1 MGRKDDGPK
10 ESSAGQLPVPEHWWE
25 ASAVVQSEQD
35 AQVHEEARGLVVA
48 EMAAV
53 TLADRLKALRES
65 ESVRVH
71 LRDGSLVRGAVVVGN
86 VDHVI
91 VHEAQ
96 VHHLVPGHAI
106 AAITGLPR
114 SVHLDDESIGFV
126 SNWRTAVRDFLGC
139 QVSVSM
145 LIAHTVLTG
154 RLSWVGHDHI
164 AVIDEGGE
172 VVIAWSAVVDV
183 RLPALSIAASSTS

>member
-1 MGRKDDGPK
+1 MDGRDDGPK
-10 ESSAGQLPVPEHWWE
+10 ESSAGQIPVPEQWWE

-35 AQVHEEARGLVVA
+35 AEVHEEARGLVVA

-53 TLADRLKALRES
+53 TLADRLQVLRES
-65 ESVRVH
+65 ELVRVH
-71 LRDGSLVRGAVVVGN
+71 LRDGSLVRGAVAAKSF
-86 VDHVI
+86 DHLI
-91 VHEAQ
+91 VHEHPMQ
-96 VHHLVPGHAI
+96 HLVPVHAI
-106 AAITGLPR
+106 VAITGLPR

-126 SNWRTAVRDFLGC
+126 SNWRAALRDFLGS

-164 AVIDEGGE
+164 AVIEDGLEL
-172 VVIAWSAVVDV
+172 VITWSSVVDV
-183 RLPALSIAASSTS
+183 RLPGPSSAESSTF